1 MRKLWQQIAPAIA
14 ALVLASLI
22 SACATPQARLEEPSA
37 IQPAPALVAVTAFAG
52 RERLYIDYQEGDTL
66 VFSSSAWPVQP
77 TVEDSY
83 QVQKTVLPI
92 VTIDEVAI
100 ETLADRPT
108 SAKPVTIL
116 SPEQWV
122 KFQYAFLRSIA
133 PNDPQ
138 MGNVVEFDGEEYFFH
153 CDAAGDFH
161 SVRIQNKPV
170 DLRIA
175 NTFDI
180 EHSIDLARALLP
192 AYLHSNDFDGRRF
205 LFNTGEEGAT
215 SLHFVY
221 VDLDS
226 DVTAFVRS
234 SATELETVG
243 GAGTGQTVGQ
253 VVRSQSVGLL
263 SRPLS
268 SVHRLLFLL
277 TNTGVD
283 ALRST
288 PTPRGSDIELPPLHQ
303 GEGMDLQAWE
313 TKLDQLTGTPASRGT
328 IGFMVDGGEYF
339 PRLIDAM
346 LAETQSISM
355 RTYVFDNDDYS
366 LKIADILKQR
376 SNEGVNVQLLLDGLG
391 TIIATN
397 SDPDSLPIGYEAP
410 PSVRRY
416 IKDGSKVN
424 LRQATNPW
432 MTGDHTK
439 TTIIGD
445 NTAFIGGMNIGREYR
460 YEWHDLMMEVSG
472 SVVDVLRKDFEDTWT
487 HAGVFGDL
495 GYALKRLTPYRER
508 AEKVQ
513 AGFPIRV
520 LHTKAGDSEIF
531 RTQLAAIRQ
540 ARRYIYIQ
548 NAYFSDD
555 AILSELVA
563 ARRRGVDV
571 RVIIP
576 MRGNHGPLNKS
587 NSVAANVM
595 IENGIRVFI
604 YPGMSHVKAA
614 VYDGW
619 ACLGSANFD
628 KLSFRV
634 NKETNLATSHS
645 ETVELLL
652 ERVFLPD
659 MKRSPELTEP
669 FPESFSDHLAELVSD
684 FLL

>member
-1 MRKLWQQIAPAIA
+1 
-14 ALVLASLI
+14 
-22 SACATPQARLEEPSA
+22 
-37 IQPAPALVAVTAFAG
+37 
-52 RERLYIDYQEGDTL
+52 
-66 VFSSSAWPVQP
+66 
-77 TVEDSY
+77 
-83 QVQKTVLPI
+83 
-92 VTIDEVAI
+92 
-100 ETLADRPT
+100 
-108 SAKPVTIL
+108 
-116 SPEQWV
+116 
-122 KFQYAFLRSIA
+122 
-133 PNDPQ
+133 
-138 MGNVVEFDGEEYFFH
+138 MGNVVEFDGEEYFFYY
-153 CDAAGDFH
+153 DAAGDFH

-180 EHSIDLARALLP
+180 ERSIDLARALLP

-205 LFNTGEEGAT
+205 LFNTGEEGAN

-234 SATELETVG
+234 PGTALETDRG
-243 GAGTGQTVGQ
+243 EGSGQTVGQ

-263 SRPLS
+263 ARPLS

-283 ALRST
+283 AVRST
-288 PTPRGSDIELPPLHQ
+288 PTPRGSDIEVPALRQ
-303 GEGMDLQAWE
+303 GDGMDLQAWE

-328 IGFMVDGGEYF
+328 IKFMVDGGEYF

-346 LAETQSISM
+346 LAEIQSISM

-376 SNEGVNVQLLLDGLG
+376 SNEGVKVQLLLDGLG
-391 TIIATN
+391 TIIATK

-416 IKDGSKVN
+416 IQDGSKVN

-487 HAGVFGDL
+487 HAGAFGDL

-508 AEKVQ
+508 AEQAQ

-531 RTQLAAIRQ
+531 RAQLAAIRQ

-555 AILSELVA
+555 AILSELIA
-563 ARRRGVDV
+563 ARQRGVDV

-576 MRGNHGPLNKS
+576 LRGNHGPLNKS
-587 NSVAANVM
+587 NAVAANAM

-614 VYDGW
+614 IYDGW
-619 ACLGSANFD
+619 VCLGSANFD

-645 ETVELLL
+645 ETVDILL
-652 ERVFLPD
+652 ERLFLPD
-659 MKRSPELTEP
+659 MRRSPELTEP